1 MNRQPFE
8 RDLRTFV
15 SDVPEVAP
23 RDLLESVLIELPT
36 VSQRR
41 RRFGVGRRFP
51 KMSMVPRFDCAFA
64 SPWSAARR

>member
-51 KMSMVPRFDCAFA
+51 KMSMPLRALATV
-64 SPWSAARR
+64 AAYRDTQ